1 MCNETGVD
9 YMLLVDTA
17 VLAGEIMLESGAEA
31 YRVEDTISHFLKT
44 AHLKHAQVFVTM
56 TGIIATLSD
65 PSIEAITVV
74 RRVSKRSTNLN
85 KIYLVNDVSRKFA
98 GQELELKEAFSE
110 LKQIRRK
117 EQYSL
122 AIKSGGIVLTSAFF
136 CMLLGGS
143 LYEII
148 IAAIVGTFLAFL
160 MWAGRK
166 IGLQGFLLDGVNTV
180 LVVFA
185 SMMLCYL
192 IPLPLRNDMVIIGG
206 IMPMVPGVAITN
218 AIRDTLQGDYVS
230 GGARMMEA
238 CMEAASIAFG
248 ACIGILLFHKIV

>member
-98 GQELELKEAFSE
+98 GQELGLKEAFSE

-117 EQYSL
+117 EQC
-122 AIKSGGIVLTSAFF
+122 GI
-136 CMLLGGS
+136 
-143 LYEII
+143 
-148 IAAIVGTFLAFL
+148 
-160 MWAGRK
+160 
-166 IGLQGFLLDGVNTV
+166 
-180 LVVFA
+180 
-185 SMMLCYL
+185 
-192 IPLPLRNDMVIIGG
+192 
-206 IMPMVPGVAITN
+206 
-218 AIRDTLQGDYVS
+218 
-230 GGARMMEA
+230 
-238 CMEAASIAFG
+238 
-248 ACIGILLFHKIV
+248 